1 MTAPSIYGYITG
13 SDAVGTNSVSVVVP
27 SSTFVDGQTV
37 YIPIASDAPDAS
49 QFSTPSR
56 FAALYSNK
64 QVSQAIF
71 NATASVF
78 KQANILKANESFS
91 SPNYTFT
98 IACNTLER
106 QAWFFIAI
114 DNDGGIG
121 AQGTD
126 ASASS
131 STATVPGLTT
141 TANNSLVMGIVFGDQ
156 IVTPFGTPSGYTKL
170 DEVSNTSGAS
180 VGVFYQTVATA
191 GTVISDQTL
200 SLGASRAWRGISF
213 EIKALVTGGLIYPAR
228 MDGLGRFFRGLDS

>member
-13 SDAVGTNSVSVVVP
+13 SDSVGTNSASVIVP
-27 SSTFVDGQTV
+27 STTFVDGQTV

-49 QFSTPSR
+49 QFTAPSR
-56 FAALYSNK
+56 FTALYSNK

-106 QAWFFIAI
+106 QAWFFIAV

-131 STATVPGLTT
+131 STATIPGLTT
-141 TANNSLVMGIVFGDQ
+141 TANNSLVIGIVFGDQ
-156 IVTPFGTPSGYTKL
+156 IVTPLGSATGYTKL
-170 DEVSNTSGAS
+170 GEISGTSAAT
-180 VGVFYQTVATA
+180 VGVYYQTVATS
-191 GTVISDQTL
+191 GTVIADQTV

-213 EIKALVTGGLIYPAR
+213 EIKATVTGGLIYPAR
-228 MDGLGRFFRGLDS
+228 MDGLGRFFRSLDN